1 MAQLGLQ
8 VIRQLVRAGSVIAP
22 RLTGNLMF
30 DRFCTPP
37 RLPNLSEGERKATDQ
52 AKDRLRD
59 ATITDVAYN
68 GRGFP
73 DGTIRTFAF
82 ASARMPSRGKVLLLH
97 GWTGRAIFMTAFV
110 APLTDAGFDVIACD
124 LPGHGEASGQRLHIP
139 LAIAALQALHATTG
153 PWHGIIGHSFGGAI
167 APALI
172 GGLVEPHPRL
182 PIKRLVLIA
191 APHSMPQLFHGFGR
205 FIGLNDQSQHWF
217 DANVKRLTGRELATF
232 ETVDV
237 LRTTQT
243 PTLVLHA
250 PNDKEVSFA
259 SAEAIAAS
267 GDHVTLKALPG
278 LGHRRILYAPATL
291 AASVDFMTG

>member
-8 VIRQLVRAGSVIAP
+8 VIRQLVRAGSIIAP

-30 DRFCTPP
+30 ERFCTPP
-37 RLPNLSEGERKATDQ
+37 RAPRLSESERKATDQ
-52 AKDRLRD
+52 ARTRLQD
-59 ATITDVAYN
+59 AQSADVAYP

-73 DGTIRTFAF
+73 AGTIRTYAF
-82 ASARMPSRGKVLLLH
+82 ASKQVPSRGKVVLLH
-97 GWTGRAIFMTAFV
+97 GWTGRAVFMTAFV
-110 APLTDAGFDVIACD
+110 APLTEAGFDVIACD
-124 LPGHGEASGQRLHIP
+124 LPGHGEASGKRLHIP
-139 LAIAALQALHATTG
+139 LAIAALQALHAETG

-172 GGLVEPHPRL
+172 GGLVEGQPA
-182 PIKRLVLIA
+182 IEISRLVLIA
-191 APHSMPQLFHGFGR
+191 APHSMPRIFHGFGETV
-205 FIGLNDQSQHWF
+205 GLTARSQSWF

-237 LRTTQT
+237 LQRTRT

-259 SAEAIAAS
+259 SAEALAAA

-291 AASVDFMTG
+291 SASVEFMAQ